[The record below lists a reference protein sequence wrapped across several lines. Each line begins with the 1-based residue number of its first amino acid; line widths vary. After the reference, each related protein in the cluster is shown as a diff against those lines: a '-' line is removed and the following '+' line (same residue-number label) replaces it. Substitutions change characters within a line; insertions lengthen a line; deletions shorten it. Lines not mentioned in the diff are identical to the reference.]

1 MLRQQTFLYACSAER
16 ASTHLQAICPKY
28 MLQHGIERAAGLR
41 ALSPA
46 LDSSLAARIQEFNAQ
61 DIVFMA
67 NACIG
72 LRGSYDAL
80 PPAIATEVEAR
91 GFSVFNLGEAAY
103 TARALAT
110 HKALTPQLQAA
121 LQHLMHSDARIQ
133 RWQVVHIRNSL
144 KMAQGQKMAKRHK
157 RRSRE

>member
-1 MLRQQTFLYACSAER
+1 MCKLF
-16 ASTHLQAICPKY
+16 STY
-28 MLQHGIERAAGLR
+28 AAGLR

-80 PPAIATEVEAR
+80 PLAIATEVEAR
-91 GFSVFNLGEAAY
+91 GFSDFNLGEAAY
-103 TARALAT
+103 IARALAT

-121 LQHLMHSDARIQ
+121 LQQLMHSDARIQ
-133 RWQVVHIRNSL
+133 RWQVVHIRSSL

>member
-1 MLRQQTFLYACSAER
+1 M
-16 ASTHLQAICPKY
+16 
-28 MLQHGIERAAGLR
+28 
-41 ALSPA
+41 
-46 LDSSLAARIQEFNAQ
+46 DSSLAARVQEFNAQ

-67 NACIG
+67 NACTG

-80 PPAIATEVEAR
+80 PKAIATEVEAR
-91 GFSVFNLGEAAY
+91 GFSDFNLGEAAY
-103 TARALAT
+103 VARALAT

-121 LQHLMHSDARIQ
+121 LQHLMHNDASIQ
-133 RWQVVHIRNSL
+133 QWQLAHMRNSL

>member
-1 MLRQQTFLYACSAER
+1 MQSCSAKR
-16 ASTHLQAICPKY
+16 VCTHLLAICPKD
-28 MLQHGIERAAGLR
+28 MLQHGIQRAAGLR
-41 ALSPA
+41 VLSPA
-46 LDSSLAARIQEFNAQ
+46 LAGSLVARIQEFNAR

-67 NACIG
+67 NACVA

-80 PPAIATEVEAR
+80 PQAIAAEVEAR
-91 GFSVFNLGEAAY
+91 GFSDFNLGEAAY
-103 TARALAT
+103 IARALAT
-110 HKALTPQLQAA
+110 PKALTPQLQAA

-144 KMAQGQKMAKRHK
+144 KMAQGQKMAKRHR